1 MAREPEK
8 ERLEKQRRRQ
18 QELRAKT
25 AAEKR
30 PSRDDV
36 ARVALYWFV
45 YRCIEKGLEVE
56 LEKFQDTV
64 VSMLTQQGFSE
75 KASDEVMDDLVHK
88 YRSGGWPF
96 RRKVHLLYTDGT
108 ETDD

>member
-1 MAREPEK
+1 MARQSDK

-18 QELRAKT
+18 QELRT
-25 AAEKR
+25 ATLAEKR

-36 ARVALYWFV
+36 ARVALYWLI
-45 YRCIEKGLEVE
+45 RRAIEKGQEAE
-56 LEKFQDTV
+56 LEKFQDKV

-75 KASDEVMDDLVHK
+75 KASDEVLDDLVHK

-96 RRKVHLLYTDGT
+96 RRKVHLLYPDGV
-108 ETDD
+108 ESDD